1 MTTSTYTISML
12 GPSRVG
18 KTSIIASVFNTAEQ
32 ELLAGKPFTLNSD
45 NHKPTQ
51 KKLATHARELRSS
64 IQAGDFNSGAVAGTQ
79 EPFTFKFE
87 LSSVKD
93 SDVKLGFEILDF
105 PGGWIDTINRP
116 DSADSQWATC
126 RETIMKSSVIIIPV
140 EAGVIMNAK
149 TQEQLR
155 AVEYNLQTEDIKEII
170 KDWAK
175 TRQNRY
181 PNIPSTII
189 FAPVKGETYFKDNVN
204 KHNKDRSTELYN
216 LTQQYY
222 KEIIETAQREF
233 GDNRNLSIIY
243 TAIDTIG
250 SVTIT
255 YGDWHKEDDTLRFS
269 GQYHITHNELKPK
282 GGEDIFITICK
293 TLVQTQKYQEELL
306 FVQKS
311 LDHDHAETLA
321 KHAREQA
328 EIDKGFFG
336 NIGMWWSG
344 ERDKLRA
351 EASKK
356 EERSVQAKEVKEMQA
371 KKLNAV
377 ATLIQEISKD
387 ELSSRTK
394 AIV

>member
-18 KTSIIASVFNTAEQ
+18 KTSIIASVFNAAEQ

-64 IQAGDFNSGAVAGTQ
+64 IQAGDFNSGAVTGTQ

-87 LSSVKD
+87 LTSVKD
-93 SDVKLGFEILDF
+93 SNVKLGFEILDF

-116 DSADSQWATC
+116 DSADSQWTIC
-126 RETIMKSSVIIIPV
+126 RESIMQSSVIIIPV

-155 AVEYNLQTEDIKEII
+155 AVEYNLQTEDIKEVIQN
-170 KDWAK
+170 WAK
-175 TRQNRY
+175 TRQNRH
-181 PNIPSTII
+181 PDLPSTII
-189 FAPVKGETYFKDNVN
+189 FTPVKGETYFKDNVN

-293 TLVQTQKYQEELL
+293 TLIQTQKYHESRLL
-306 FVQKS
+306 KEKS
-311 LDHDHAETLA
+311 NTSKTMEDDARKARADAES
-321 KHAREQA
+321 
-328 EIDKGFFG
+328 IGFFG
-336 NIGMWWSG
+336 WLFGIK
-344 ERDKLRA
+344 D
-351 EASKK
+351 
-356 EERSVQAKEVKEMQA
+356 EERKKASEKEALSAQALAEKKKQA
-371 KKLNAV
+371 KKLESLAI
-377 ATLIQEISKD
+377 LINDISKE

-394 AIV
+394 TIV

>member
-18 KTSIIASVFNTAEQ
+18 KTSIIASVFNAAEQ

-64 IQAGDFNSGAVAGTQ
+64 IQAGDFNSGAVTGTQ

-87 LSSVKD
+87 LTSVKD
-93 SDVKLGFEILDF
+93 SNVKLGFEILDF

-116 DSADSQWATC
+116 DSADSQWTIC
-126 RETIMKSSVIIIPV
+126 RESIMQSSVIIIPV

-155 AVEYNLQTEDIKEII
+155 AVEYNLQTEDIKEVIQN
-170 KDWAK
+170 WAK
-175 TRQNRY
+175 TRQNRH
-181 PNIPSTII
+181 PDLPSTII
-189 FAPVKGETYFKDNVN
+189 FTPVKGETYFKDNVN
-204 KHNKDRSTELYN
+204 KNNKDRSTELYN

-293 TLVQTQKYQEELL
+293 TLIQTQKYHESRLL
-306 FVQKS
+306 KEKS
-311 LDHDHAETLA
+311 NTSKTMEDDARKARADAES
-321 KHAREQA
+321 
-328 EIDKGFFG
+328 IGFFG
-336 NIGMWWSG
+336 WLFGIK
-344 ERDKLRA
+344 D
-351 EASKK
+351 
-356 EERSVQAKEVKEMQA
+356 EERKKASEKEALSAQALAEKKKQA
-371 KKLNAV
+371 KKLESLAI
-377 ATLIQEISKD
+377 LINDISKE

-394 AIV
+394 TIV

>member
-18 KTSIIASVFNTAEQ
+18 KTSIIASVFNAAEQ

-64 IQAGDFNSGAVAGTQ
+64 IQAGDFNSGAVTGTQ

-87 LSSVKD
+87 LTSVKD
-93 SDVKLGFEILDF
+93 SNVKLGFEILDF

-116 DSADSQWATC
+116 DSADSQWTIC
-126 RETIMKSSVIIIPV
+126 RESIMQSSVIIIPV

-155 AVEYNLQTEDIKEII
+155 AVEYNLQTEDIKEVIQN
-170 KDWAK
+170 WAK
-175 TRQNRY
+175 TRQNRH
-181 PNIPSTII
+181 PDLPSTII
-189 FAPVKGETYFKDNVN
+189 FTPVKGETYFKDNVN
-204 KHNKDRSTELYN
+204 KNNKDRSTELYN

-293 TLVQTQKYQEELL
+293 TLIQTQKYHESRLL
-306 FVQKS
+306 KEKS
-311 LDHDHAETLA
+311 NTSKTMEDDARKARADAES
-321 KHAREQA
+321 
-328 EIDKGFFG
+328 IGFFG
-336 NIGMWWSG
+336 WLFGIK
-344 ERDKLRA
+344 D
-351 EASKK
+351 
-356 EERSVQAKEVKEMQA
+356 EERKKASEKEALSAQALAEKKKQA
-371 KKLNAV
+371 KKLESLAI
-377 ATLIQEISKD
+377 LINDISKE

-394 AIV
+394 NIV

>member
-1 MTTSTYTISML
+1 MTNSTYTISML

-18 KTSIIASVFNTAEQ
+18 KTSIIASVFNAAEQ

-149 TQEQLR
+149 TPEQLR
-155 AVEYNLQTEDIKEII
+155 AVEYNLQTEDIKEVVQ
-170 KDWAK
+170 DWAK
-175 TRQNRY
+175 TRQNRH
-181 PNIPSTII
+181 PDLPSTII
-189 FAPVKGETYFKDNVN
+189 FTPVKGETYFKDNVN

-293 TLVQTQKYQEELL
+293 TLIQTQKYHESRLL
-306 FVQKS
+306 KEKS
-311 LDHDHAETLA
+311 NTSKTMEDDARKARADAES
-321 KHAREQA
+321 
-328 EIDKGFFG
+328 IGFFG
-336 NIGMWWSG
+336 WLFGIK
-344 ERDKLRA
+344 D
-351 EASKK
+351 
-356 EERSVQAKEVKEMQA
+356 EERKKASEKEALSAQALAEKKKQA
-371 KKLNAV
+371 KKLESLAI
-377 ATLIQEISKD
+377 LINDISKE

-394 AIV
+394 TIV